1 MNQHTLARARLNGA
15 GWAHPYGHLPFSP
28 VLYADGGDGSGS
40 AGDGAAAPAAPAEA
54 SQGSQQQPLQQA
66 VQQALQPAAPAAS
79 ANPWDG
85 FQWDGNVDSLP
96 GPVAKIIRE
105 AREEA
110 GKSRTVAKQNAATE
124 AREELLATISKA
136 VGMDTGDTPPTPEQL
151 TQQLMESHVELSSAQ
166 ERAASA
172 AIELH
177 VYKAAHRL
185 GANADALLDSRAFC
199 DAIDSI
205 DAAADPAAFN
215 SAVEKAINA
224 ALGQNPNLRAQ
235 ISAASGGDLSG
246 GTGEGAARQRPTSLS
261 AAVRGAFGT

>member
-1 MNQHTLARARLNGA
+1 MNKHTLARVRLDGA
-15 GWAHPYGHLPFSP
+15 GWAHPYGHSPFSP
-28 VLYADGGDGSGS
+28 FLYADGGDGSGA
-40 AGDGAAAPAAPAEA
+40 AGDGGAPAAAAGE
-54 SQGSQQQPLQQA
+54 SGQGAQQPLHQA
-66 VQQALQPAAPAAS
+66 VQQAMQPPAPPAP
-79 ANPWDG
+79 NPWDG

-96 GPVAKIIRE
+96 DPVAKIIRE

-110 GKSRTVAKQNAATE
+110 GKSRTVAKQNAAAE

-151 TQQLMESHVELSSAQ
+151 TQQLTESRVELSSAQ
-166 ERAASA
+166 EQAASS

-177 VYKAAHRL
+177 VYKAAIRL

-199 DAIDSI
+199 DAIDGI
-205 DAAADPAAFN
+205 DASGDPAAFN

-235 ISAASGGDLSG
+235 VSAASGGDLSG
-246 GTGEGAARQRPTSLS
+246 GTGEGSARQRPTSLS
-261 AAVRGAFGT
+261 AAVRGSFGT

>member
-1 MNQHTLARARLNGA
+1 MNQHTLARVRLDGA
-15 GWAHPYGHLPFSP
+15 GWAHPYGHSPFAP
-28 VLYADGGDGSGS
+28 FLYADGGDGSG
-40 AGDGAAAPAAPAEA
+40 DGSGAPAAAAGEA
-54 SQGSQQQPLQQA
+54 GQGTQQPLHQA
-66 VQQALQPAAPAAS
+66 VQQAMQPPAQPA

-96 GPVAKIIRE
+96 DPVAKIIRE

-166 ERAASA
+166 ERATSA

-177 VYKAAHRL
+177 VYKAATRL
-185 GANADALLDSRAFC
+185 GVNADALLDSRAFC
-199 DAIDSI
+199 DAIDNI

-215 SAVEKAINA
+215 SAVEHAINA

-235 ISAASGGDLSG
+235 LSAASGGDLSG
-246 GTGEGAARQRPTSLS
+246 GTGEGSARQRPTSLT
-261 AAVRGAFGT
+261 AAVRGALGT